1 MRGSGW
7 QIRTCR
13 GKTQTRSS
21 RGILE
26 RKWGINCRKG
36 AGGTGGQGTD
46 GSLWLATNSL
56 SVPPHQALATSPSC
70 PGDTQQRPSQPRRST
85 RNGQAA
91 GAGSWGVHSSRNQ
104 GRNKTKRSWQENTI
118 AAVSDR
124 ERRLQVL
131 SCRQVDGGQL
141 RPRLTDAR
149 SLLRSRGA
157 AWLRGTS
164 LGCPPTAP
172 HLFLGGQKPSHLL
185 PVLFLPPLPLPPS
198 TSPTAWGPHASSP
211 LNPPLTL
218 QLF

>member
-1 MRGSGW
+1 M
-7 QIRTCR
+7 
-13 GKTQTRSS
+13 
-21 RGILE
+21 
-26 RKWGINCRKG
+26 
-36 AGGTGGQGTD
+36 D

-56 SVPPHQALATSPSC
+56 SVPPRQALATSPSC
-70 PGDTQQRPSQPRRST
+70 PRDTQQRPSQPRRST

-149 SLLRSRGA
+149 SLPRSRGA

-185 PVLFLPPLPLPPS
+185 PVLFLPPLAFASQHKPHSMGSPRKQPPQS
-198 TSPTAWGPHASSP
+198 APHPAAI
-211 LNPPLTL
+211 LEKGRRY
-218 QLF
+218 F